1 MAETAL
7 WCRKVMNT
15 MAYIF
20 LDDSEKRHMMD
31 TVLSDMVQRDTMTRC
46 SKCEHLYFTSREG
59 CTQCGNVFGVRQPLT
74 AQRFIDEYE
83 IHIASFES
91 VWGKNYI
98 LEFPWDAWIETVH
111 NTITVKL
118 NSGYVTKALPD
129 TADMAFDLTKYL
141 GRRRRKSRNR
151 KNAVTAA

>member
-1 MAETAL
+1 
-7 WCRKVMNT
+7 

-20 LDDSEKRHMMD
+20 LDDREKKQMLD
-31 TVLSDMVQRDTMTRC
+31 TVLNDMVQSDTLTEC
-46 SKCEHLYFTSREG
+46 SKCSHLYFTTREG
-59 CTQCGNVFGVRQPLT
+59 CRKCGNIFGVRKPLT
-74 AQRFIDEYE
+74 AQLFVEQYE

-91 VWGKNYI
+91 AWGKNYI

-118 NSGYVTKALPD
+118 NSGYLTKALPD
-129 TADMAFDLTKYL
+129 TADMAFDLTRYL